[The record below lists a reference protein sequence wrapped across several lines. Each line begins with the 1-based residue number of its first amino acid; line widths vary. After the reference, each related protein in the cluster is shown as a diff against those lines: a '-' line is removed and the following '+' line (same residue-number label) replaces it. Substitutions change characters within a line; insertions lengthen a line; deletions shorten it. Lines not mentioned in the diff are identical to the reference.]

1 MSKNK
6 KPILTILA
14 AAVIFA
20 VVGTYTMMQK
30 DPPQTVTTTSM
41 NKSSEKDTSESESE
55 SEELKVQDEQ
65 DSLVRKTVETSSGLK
80 YRILQIGEGRSP
92 VEQSQVEV
100 HYRGRLEDGTE
111 FDSSYK
117 RGQPAT
123 FPVNGVIRGWTEAL
137 MLMMP
142 GDNWELTIPPELGYG
157 ARAVGNVIP
166 PNSTLIFEVE
176 LLEIL

>member
-1 MSKNK
+1 MKLK
-6 KPILTILA
+6 KQSA
-14 AAVIFA
+14 FS
-20 VVGTYTMMQK
+20 VG
-30 DPPQTVTTTSM
+30 
-41 NKSSEKDTSESESE
+41 ESF
-55 SEELKVQDEQ
+55 
-65 DSLVRKTVETSSGLK
+65 ETSSGLK
-80 YRILQIGEGRSP
+80 YKILEMGEGNSP
-92 VEQSQVEV
+92 VEQSQVKV

-137 MLMMP
+137 MLMKP
-142 GDNWELTIPPELGYG
+142 GDKWELTIPPELGYG

>member
-6 KPILTILA
+6 KPTLMILA
-14 AAVIFA
+14 TA
-20 VVGTYTMMQK
+20 VVVAGVGIFLLVQQ
-30 DPPQTVTTTSM
+30 DPSQQEPTASFKNISKKESM
-41 NKSSEKDTSESESE
+41 ESKSE
-55 SEELKVQDEQ
+55 SEESREQ
-65 DSLVRKTVETSSGLK
+65 NQSAISVGESFETSSGLK
-80 YRILQIGEGRSP
+80 YKILEMGEGSSP
-92 VEQSQVEV
+92 VEQSQVKV

-137 MLMMP
+137 MLMKP
-142 GDNWELTIPPELGYG
+142 GDKWELTIPPELGYG
-157 ARAVGNVIP
+157 SRAVGNVIP

>member
-1 MSKNK
+1 M
-6 KPILTILA
+6 ILA
-14 AAVIFA
+14 VAVILA

-30 DPPQTVTTTSM
+30 DQPQTDTTTM
-41 NKSSEKDTSESESE
+41 NKPSEKVTLENE
-55 SEELKVQDEQ
+55 SEELKVQDET
-65 DSLVRKTVETSSGLK
+65 DSLDGKTVETSSGLK
-80 YRILQIGEGRSP
+80 YRILQIGEGSSP
-92 VEQSQVEV
+92 AEQNQVRV
-100 HYRGRLEDGTE
+100 HYRGRLEDGME

-137 MLMMP
+137 MLMKP
-142 GDNWELTIPPELGYG
+142 GDKWELTIPPELGYG